1 MKKVRYTSLPKK
13 QGLYDPKYEHD
24 ACGIGLICSIK
35 GNESHEMIT
44 KAVKILENLAHRGGV
59 GSDPESGDGAGVLL
73 RIPHDFFRKVSRIEG
88 FELPERGDYGVGM
101 LFVSPDAPKRRESLA
116 KLSEIVRSEGQKLL
130 GIRKVPVYPDCVG
143 KAALEGMPY
152 ICQVFVGKGS
162 EKMSDEDFERK
173 LYIISKI
180 SENSIRKPADGDAY
194 FYFSSFS
201 SRTVVYK
208 GMLTP
213 EQVSEF
219 YMDLRDIDMKTSFAL
234 VHSRFSTNTF
244 PSWERAHPNRYL
256 VHNGEINTIRGNVNW
271 EKARENMLSGS
282 AFGDELNKVMP
293 VINEDGSDSAMLDNY
308 LQFLTLSGEYTL
320 PEAVMLTIP
329 EPWENNPDMN
339 KSKRD
344 FYRYNACLSE
354 PWDGPAAIA
363 FTDGRYLG
371 ATLDRNGLRPAR
383 YYITTDDTVILS
395 SEVGVYDIEP
405 EKIVKKERLHPGK
418 MLLVDMEKHCI
429 IDDDTLKKEIASKRP
444 YTKWLKENLTELSKL
459 HEDKSKSGDD
469 WNTLANNT
477 EDNREKLE
485 LVGMFAGRSNNFEN
499 RLPLVTRQKAFG
511 YKWEDLTGTLK
522 PIAEKGDDV
531 ISAMGIDSPLAVLS
545 EKDQPLFMYFKQLF
559 AQVTNPPIDAI
570 REQIVTSSS
579 VMLGAE
585 GNILCP
591 DDKNCRRIIS
601 PSPILS
607 REELSRLRK
616 TDDPSFKSVTIPMLF
631 DANRSGDL
639 EKACETI
646 FRAADIAIEEGYS
659 IIILSDRGVDEN
671 KAPVPVLL
679 AAAGLH
685 HHLIRQGT
693 RMKASIVLET
703 AEPRE
708 VHHFALLMGY
718 GANAVCPYLAYE
730 TIEALCEEGLCSVP
744 TDKALENFTKAMTKG
759 IVKIASK
766 MGISTIQSYQG
777 AQIFEALG
785 ISHRVINKYFT
796 GTSSR
801 IGGLELEDIEKETLQ
816 RHAAAFDPVHGDD
829 ALDSGGNH
837 KWRSGK
843 EEHMFNP
850 QTIYKLQ
857 MACRT
862 GDYKL
867 YKEYAKEMHESGN
880 RACTIR
886 DLLDI
891 KTKDKPIAL
900 DEVESVESI
909 VRRFKTGA
917 MSYGSISKEA
927 HECMAIA
934 MNRLGG
940 KSNSGEGGED
950 PARYVPD
957 ENGDSRSSAIKQI
970 ASGRFGVHIHY
981 LNNAKELQIKMA
993 QGAKPGE
1000 GGHLPGAKVYPWIA
1014 KARHTTAGVGLISP
1028 PPHHDI
1034 YSIEDLAQLIT
1045 DLKNANRD
1053 ARISVKLVSE
1063 AGVGTIAVGVAKG
1076 RADVILISG
1085 YDGGTG
1091 AAPRTSVRN
1100 TGLPWELGVAE
1111 THQALLMNNMRNRVV
1126 IETDGKLLTG
1136 RDVAVAA
1143 LLGAEEYGFATGPLV
1158 VMGCLMMRVCNL
1170 DTCPVGIATQN
1181 PLLRSRFCG
1190 KPEYVENFMRFIAQ
1204 DLREWMAKIGVRNV
1218 NEMIGHVEYL
1228 EQKKLEKTP
1237 HNSKALTVDLSS
1249 LLYQPKI
1256 CSNDFERYHNV
1267 SQNHE
1272 LEKTLDVNTLLKL
1285 CEPAL
1290 TSGKHVEAK
1299 LAIANTDRVTGTILS
1314 SEIARK
1320 FGEKGLPEDTIA
1332 LDFEG
1337 SAGQSFGA
1345 FLAYGVTLKLTGDS
1359 NDYIG
1364 KGLSGGKIIVVP
1376 PENSKFDPSNNVIIG
1391 NVAFYGGVYGQSY
1404 IRGVAGERFCVRNS
1418 GIDAVVEGI
1427 GDHGCEY
1434 MTGGHVVVLGKTGR
1448 NFAAGMSG
1456 GIAYVYDKDGDFEE
1470 NLASGDLCLDRTLS
1484 EDDENKLRGMIEKHA
1499 EYTDSDMAKKILSD
1513 FENEKK
1519 KFVRVIPGDYKKYLE
1534 ILSEQKK
1541 LGIDDE
1547 TAILAA
1553 FEGITAKKKAV

>member
-1 MKKVRYTSLPKK
+1 MKYTSLPKK
-13 QGLYDPKYEHD
+13 QGLYDPKFEHD
-24 ACGIGLICSIK
+24 ACGIGMICSIK
-35 GNESHEMIT
+35 GNATHEMIT

-59 GSDPESGDGAGVLL
+59 GSDPDSGDGAGILIQ
-73 RIPHDFFRKVSRIEG
+73 IPHEFMLKVCAAEG
-88 FELPERGDYGVGM
+88 FELPGKGEYGVGM
-101 LFVSPDAPKRRESLA
+101 LFVSPDEQKRRESLA
-116 KLSEIVRSEGQKLL
+116 KLSEIISGEGLEL
-130 GIRKVPVYPDCVG
+130 IGIRKVPVYPDCIG
-143 KAALEGMPY
+143 NAAREAMPY
-152 ICQVFVGKGS
+152 ICQVFVGKGGK
-162 EKMSDEDFERK
+162 KMSDVEFERK
-173 LYIISKI
+173 LFVVCKQ
-180 SENSIRKPADGDAY
+180 SENIIRKASDGDAY
-194 FYFSSFS
+194 FYFASFS
-201 SRTVVYK
+201 SKTIVYK

-213 EQVSEF
+213 EQVSAF
-219 YMDLRDIDMKTSFAL
+219 YIDLRDIDMKTAAAL

-256 VHNGEINTIRGNVNW
+256 VHNGEINTIRANVNW
-271 EKARENMLSGS
+271 EKARENMFSGS
-282 AFGDELNKVMP
+282 EFGDDLKKVMP

-308 LQFLTLSGEYTL
+308 IQFLTLSGCPL
-320 PEAVMLTIP
+320 PEAIMLNIP
-329 EPWENNPDMN
+329 EPWENNPNMS
-339 KSKRD
+339 KEKRD
-344 FYRYNACLSE
+344 FYKYNACLQE

-363 FTDGRYLG
+363 FTDGRYVG

-405 EKIVKKERLHPGK
+405 EKIIKKERLHPGK
-418 MLLVDMEKHCI
+418 MLLIDMEKHCI
-429 IDDDTLKKEIASKRP
+429 IDDETLKNAKAKSKP
-444 YTKWLKENLTELSKL
+444 YGKWLKENLTELETLPEKT
-459 HEDKSKSGDD
+459 SKSGDD

-477 EDNREKLE
+477 EDTKEKLE
-485 LVGMFAGRSNNFEN
+485 LVGMFAGRSNNFDSKM
-499 RLPLVTRQKAFG
+499 PLLTLQKAFG
-511 YKWEDLTGTLK
+511 YKWEDLTGTLR
-522 PIAEKGDDV
+522 PIAESGDDT
-531 ISAMGIDSPLAVLS
+531 ISAMGIDTPLAVLS
-545 EKDQPLFMYFKQLF
+545 ENEQPLFMYFKQLF

-570 REQIVTSSS
+570 REQVVTSSV

-585 GNILCP
+585 GNLLMP
-591 DDKNCRRIIS
+591 GKENCHRIIS
-601 PSPILS
+601 KTPVLS
-607 REELSRLRK
+607 RADMNRLIYIDKPGFR
-616 TDDPSFKSVTIPMLF
+616 SVTIPMLF
-631 DANRSGDL
+631 DALKPGDM
-639 EKACETI
+639 EKACDTI
-646 FRAADIAIEEGYS
+646 FRAADIAIDEGYN
-659 IIILSDRGVDEN
+659 IIILSDKGVDET
-671 KAPVPVLL
+671 KAPIPVLL

-703 AEPRE
+703 GEARE

-730 TIEALCEEGLCSVP
+730 SIESLCDEGLCNVP
-744 TDKALENFTKAMTKG
+744 KETALLNFKNAMTKG
-759 IVKIASK
+759 IIKTASK

-801 IGGLELEDIEKETLQ
+801 IGGLDLEHIEKEALM
-816 RHAAAFDPVHGDD
+816 RHETAFDAVHAKD
-829 ALDSGGNH
+829 ALSSGGAH
-837 KWRSGK
+837 KWRSEG

-850 QTIYKLQ
+850 NTIYKLQ

-867 YKEYAKEMHESGN
+867 YKEYADEMN
-880 RACTIR
+880 RSETKAKTIR
-886 DLLDI
+886 GLLDI
-891 KTKDKPIAL
+891 KTKDKPIAI
-900 DEVESVESI
+900 DSVESVESI
-909 VRRFKTGA
+909 VKRFKTGA

-940 KSNSGEGGED
+940 KSNSGEGGEN
-950 PARYVPD
+950 PERYIPD
-957 ENGDSRSSAIKQI
+957 ENGDIRSSAIKQI

-1158 VMGCLMMRVCNL
+1158 AMGCLMMRVCNL

-1181 PLLRSRFCG
+1181 PALRSRFCG

-1204 DLREWMAKIGVRNV
+1204 DLREWMAKIGVRTV
-1218 NEMIGHVEYL
+1218 NELIGHVEFL

-1237 HNSKALTVDLSS
+1237 YNTKALTVDLSS

-1290 TSGKHVEAK
+1290 VSGKHVEAK
-1299 LAIANTDRVTGTILS
+1299 LEISNTDRVTGTILS

-1320 FGEKGLPEDTIA
+1320 FGEGGLPDDSIV
-1332 LDFEG
+1332 LNFEG

-1345 FLAYGVTLKLTGDS
+1345 FLSYGVTMKLTGDS

-1376 PENSKFDPSNNVIIG
+1376 PENAKFDPRENVIVG
-1391 NVAFYGGVYGQSY
+1391 NVAFYGGVYGESY

-1434 MTGGHVVVLGKTGR
+1434 MTGGHVVVLGNTGR

-1456 GIAYVYDKDGDFEE
+1456 GIAYVFDETGDFKE
-1470 NLASGDLCLDRTLS
+1470 NLVAGNLCAESVESDVDTDKLKSMLENHYKYTASTVAKSILD
-1484 EDDENKLRGMIEKHA
+1484 N
-1499 EYTDSDMAKKILSD
+1499 
-1513 FENEKK
+1513 FEQEKK
-1519 KFVRVIPGDYKKYLE
+1519 KFVKVIPGDYKKYLE
-1534 ILSEQKK
+1534 ILGEQKK
-1541 LGIDDE
+1541 LGHDDE